1 MKFKM
6 APNSL
11 FAILLRQP
19 WWVSLLIA
27 AVLGLVAAAL
37 LPDELK
43 VVGSLSGL
51 PFFILSLVALKQQ
64 WKLPGA
70 AEVEA
75 ATQAVRQLPWEAF
88 RTLLELAFRREGYT
102 VSSGAGAIDLVLVKG
117 GRRVLVSARRWKA
130 ARQGE
135 EVVQAGCRAADQSEE
150 GGAIMLVTLGD
161 LTPGAR
167 QLAKARDVALVG
179 GAELARLL
187 RGLPLP
193 QPPAGS

>member
-1 MKFKM
+1 MKFQM

-27 AVLGLVAAAL
+27 AVLALVAAAL
-37 LPDELK
+37 LPEGLK
-43 VVGSLSGL
+43 VVGALSGL
-51 PFFILSLVALKQQ
+51 PIFVLSMVALKRQ

-75 ATQAVRQLPWEAF
+75 VTQAVRQMPWEAF
-88 RTLLELAFRREGYT
+88 RVLLELAFARDGYV
-102 VSSGAGAIDLVLVKG
+102 VSPGQGAIDLVLVKP

-135 EVVQAGCRAADQSEE
+135 ETLQAVCEAADRSEE
-150 GGAIMLVTLGD
+150 GGMVMLVTLGE

-167 QLAKARDVALVG
+167 QLAKVREVAIVG
-179 GAELARLL
+179 DAELARLL

-193 QPPAGS
+193 QASSSP

>member
-1 MKFKM
+1 MKIQM

-19 WWVSLLIA
+19 WWVSLVIA
-27 AVLGLVAAAL
+27 AVLALVAAAL
-37 LPDELK
+37 LPDDLK
-43 VVGSLSGL
+43 VVGALSGL
-51 PFFILSLVALKQQ
+51 PIFVLSMVALKRQ

-75 ATQAVRQLPWEAF
+75 VNQAVRQMPWEAF
-88 RTLLELAFRREGYT
+88 RVLLELAFVREGYQ
-102 VSSGAGAIDLVLVKG
+102 VSPGQGAIDLVLAKP

-135 EVVQAGCRAADQSEE
+135 ETLQAVCEAADRSDD
-150 GGAIMLVTLGD
+150 GGSVMLVTLGE

-167 QLAKARDVALVG
+167 QLATVRQVVVVG
-179 GAELARLL
+179 SAELARLL

-193 QPPAGS
+193 QAGSPS

>member
-1 MKFKM
+1 MKFQM

-27 AVLGLVAAAL
+27 AVLALVAAAL
-37 LPDELK
+37 LPEGLK
-43 VVGSLSGL
+43 VVGALSGL
-51 PFFILSLVALKQQ
+51 PIFVLSMVALKRQ

-75 ATQAVRQLPWEAF
+75 VTQAVRQMPWEAF
-88 RTLLELAFRREGYT
+88 RVLLELAFARDGYV
-102 VSSGAGAIDLVLVKG
+102 VSPGQGAIDLVLAKP

-135 EVVQAGCRAADQSEE
+135 ETLQAVCEAADRSEE
-150 GGAIMLVTLGD
+150 GGMVMLVTLGE

-167 QLAKARDVALVG
+167 QLAKVREVAIVG
-179 GAELARLL
+179 DAELARLL

-193 QPPAGS
+193 QASSSP